1 MLPLSTM
8 NEAANLLGGNND
20 LFALVLQVFISVS
33 VLVKN
38 VKKMAV
44 DIVNHSPVGAIS
56 SETWD
61 DDDLL

>member
-1 MLPLSTM
+1 MICSLS
-8 NEAANLLGGNND
+8 
-20 LFALVLQVFISVS
+20 LVLQVFISVS

-38 VKKMAV
+38 VKTMAV